1 MNKKP
6 YLMVIIAL
14 ILLSSIACAA
24 LSGIGSSTNEPA
36 LSPNV
41 LFQDDF
47 SDSSSGWD
55 QVNVTEGITDYQNG
69 HYRILV
75 NTDDTDI
82 WANPG
87 LYFTDVVVEV
97 DATKVGG
104 PDDNDFGVICRY
116 QDVENFYFFIIS
128 SDGFY
133 GIGKYDNAE
142 WILLNEDQ
150 MLPTED
156 VNQGNATNRIQA
168 DCVGTRLVL
177 YANNVKLAEIEDSS
191 FSSGDIGLLAGTL
204 AETGVDIQFDNL
216 VVKKP

>member
-1 MNKKP
+1 MNKKY
-6 YLMVIIAL
+6 YLLAIIST
-14 ILLSSIACAA
+14 LLFASLACAA
-24 LSGIGSSTNEPA
+24 LSGNAPNEESASLPA
-36 LSPNV
+36 NV

-47 SDSSSGWD
+47 SDTSSGWD
-55 QVNVTEGITDYQNG
+55 QVSVTEGITDYKDG

-87 LYFTDVVVEV
+87 LHFTDVVVEV
-97 DATKVGG
+97 DATKAGG
-104 PDDNDFGVICRY
+104 PDDNDFGIICRY

-133 GIGKYDNAE
+133 GIGKYDNGE
-142 WILLNEDQ
+142 WVLLNEEQ

-156 VNQGNATNRIQA
+156 VNQGNATNHIRA
-168 DCVGTRLVL
+168 DCVGTHFVL
-177 YANNVKLAEIEDSS
+177 YANNIKLAEIEDSS
-191 FSSGDIGLLAGTL
+191 FASGDIGLLAGTL
-204 AETGVDIQFDNL
+204 TEVGVEIQFDNL